1 MLFSESFLVADIIE
15 REASLNKMKSSIE
28 LLFYW
33 CGRGLNMYCLYT
45 LYVCINSRYPITD
58 FVLYTLV
65 LSFNIFLFC
74 MFLFMGW
81 GGFGGRVCLFV

>member
-1 MLFSESFLVADIIE
+1 MKHSDFRRYIKLLLMLFSESFLVADIIE

-45 LYVCINSRYPITD
+45 LYVCINSVFKGIQ
-58 FVLYTLV
+58 
-65 LSFNIFLFC
+65 
-74 MFLFMGW
+74 
-81 GGFGGRVCLFV
+81 